1 MICLC
6 NANVLTT
13 SPDLPVVTTVIAM
26 IGKYSVTAAL
36 TTVYV
41 YTAELYPTSLR

>member
-1 MICLC
+1 M
-6 NANVLTT
+6 NANVRPLCLT